1 MPERPARAMARL
13 PLHFIWM
20 LDCSGSM
27 QGEKM
32 KSPATSHSRDKLLLI
47 QIIPFRSNAAASL
60 RCTT

>member
-1 MPERPARAMARL
+1 
-13 PLHFIWM
+13 M